1 MLSLLTTVVLAGAA
15 ALAAPTAGVDNHNR
29 CTSQSTKVTAWTV
42 HDFDFHSSEM
52 FTTPAHQNSW
62 GYVNFTLSNP
72 VVSYRPVCSAQ
83 SNQLSDF
90 FYGNF
95 IYNCD
100 VPAGSGDKASFTF
113 SRASSEL
120 KLNQTW
126 NCPGEG
132 SRFDARGGVI
142 LNLTCTTTNW
152 QNPDWKP
159 GQFYSSRNVDCHKV
173 TVKAPIK
180 EMSGV
185 A

>member
-1 MLSLLTTVVLAGAA
+1 MLSLLTSLLLAGS
-15 ALAAPTAGVDNHNR
+15 ALAAPTANANANT
-29 CTSQSTKVTAWTV
+29 CTSKSTKVHEWTV
-42 HDFDFHSSEM
+42 HDFDFHSSEV

-72 VVSYRPVCSAQ
+72 VVAYRPVCSAS

-95 IYNCD
+95 VYKCN
-100 VPAGSGDKASFTF
+100 VPAQGDAASFTF
-113 SRASSEL
+113 ARPTNEL
-120 KLNQTW
+120 KVNQTW

-132 SRFDARGGVI
+132 SRFDARGGVN
-142 LNLTCTTTNW
+142 LNLTCTTSTW
-152 QNPDWKP
+152 QNPNWTP
-159 GQFYSSRNVDCHKV
+159 GSIYSTRNVDCKKV
-173 TVKAPIK
+173 TVKVPIK